1 MRRLASIATTAGR
14 LLGPVVVACAA
25 LVFAVLAVGPRT
37 GAYRTYTVL
46 TASMRPDMPEG
57 TVVVSTPIALHE
69 ARVGDV
75 ITYRIPV
82 EDRRVVT
89 HRVVEVVRPGVV
101 VTKGDANNAPDAWVA
116 ELKGQRVWKV
126 RAAVPGVGYAL
137 ERLRTPAARRLA
149 LFVVPLLLAA
159 LWLKD
164 IWRDD
169 DELPVTTPRLRPQ
182 PQPLDA
188 RGALAVVALL
198 SVGALASRQ
207 RA

>member
-1 MRRLASIATTAGR
+1 MRRLATVALTAGR
-14 LLGPVVVACAA
+14 LLGPVFVACSA
-25 LVFAVLAVGPRT
+25 LVFCALALGPRT

-57 TVVVSTPIALHE
+57 SIVVSTPIAVSRVE
-69 ARVGDV
+69 VGDV

-89 HRVVEVVRPGVV
+89 HRVVEVVKPGTV
-101 VTKGDANNAPDAWVA
+101 VTKGDANNAPDPWVA
-116 ELKGQRVWKV
+116 ELKGQQVWKV
-126 RAAVPGVGYAL
+126 RAAVPGAGYAF
-137 ERLRTPAARRLA
+137 EKLRTPLARQLVLLA
-149 LFVVPLLLAA
+149 VPLLLAA

-169 DELPVTTPRLRPQ
+169 DEVPVTTLRPQ

-188 RGALAVVALL
+188 RSALAVVALL

>member
-1 MRRLASIATTAGR
+1 MRRLARITITAGR
-14 LLGPVVVACAA
+14 LLGPVLVACAG
-25 LVFAVLAVGPRT
+25 LVFVVLAIGPRT

-57 TVVVSTPIALHE
+57 TVVVSTPVAVHDV
-69 ARVGDV
+69 RVGDV

-89 HRVVEVVRPGVV
+89 HRVVEVVRRGVV
-101 VTKGDANNAPDAWVA
+101 VTKGDANNAVDSWVA
-116 ELKGQRVWKV
+116 ELKGQKVWKV
-126 RAAVPGVGYAL
+126 RAAVPGLGYAL
-137 ERLRTPAARRLA
+137 ERLRTPQARQLA

-164 IWRDD
+164 IWGDD
-169 DELPVTTPRLRPQ
+169 DKLPVTTPRPL